1 MKDIIVLQEKMVLLE
16 QEVRTLTDKI
26 GSLEA
31 SLRDLDDLKLEM
43 KGLKLF
49 LNRAHPEFKAQF
61 PEIVKKL
68 QE

>member
-1 MKDIIVLQEKMVLLE
+1 MKDSIVAQEKTALRE
-16 QEVRTLTDKI
+16 HEVRTLTDKI

-31 SLRDLDDLKLEM
+31 SLRDLEDLKLEL

-49 LNRAHPEFKAQF
+49 LNRTHPEFKAQF

-68 QE
+68 QS